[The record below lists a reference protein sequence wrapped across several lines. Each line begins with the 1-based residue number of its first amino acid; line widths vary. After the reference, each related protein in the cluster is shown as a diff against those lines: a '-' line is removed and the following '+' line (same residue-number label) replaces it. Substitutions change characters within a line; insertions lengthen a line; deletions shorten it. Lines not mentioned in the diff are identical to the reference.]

1 MTTGD
6 KIRFFRKRAGLT
18 QTQLANAAGVHPVSI
33 RKYETNKMQP
43 QPSQLKKIATALN
56 ISPNALIE
64 LESSILRLETLG
76 DFMSI
81 LYMLL
86 GTGKIHIEGN
96 RQADHALEA
105 STVLL
110 KIKDHAIVES
120 LCRWEKAQYLYQ
132 SSEECCKQKEIKM
145 DSIIYMEIMGI
156 AEDENGDP
164 VPTGMEI
171 NMGDISQGR
180 KIPYDVLA
188 EAINVPALLSN
199 FGLDLKPNDIKI
211 ITPEIYA
218 EKYGERSKK
227 RHAED

>member
-132 SSEECCKQKEIKM
+132 SSEEDILDARSNQEN
-145 DSIIYMEIMGI
+145 S
-156 AEDENGDP
+156 AED
-164 VPTGMEI
+164 
-171 NMGDISQGR
+171 SQ
-180 KIPYDVLA
+180 
-188 EAINVPALLSN
+188 
-199 FGLDLKPNDIKI
+199 
-211 ITPEIYA
+211 
-218 EKYGERSKK
+218 
-227 RHAED
+227 